1 MRGVRLQFESLGEL
15 GSKSWRKQPPIF
27 FQKKW
32 GSVFFNFL
40 IQALLRPQIAIRR
53 RANISRVIFSWFWP
67 LKIKISGKKLY
78 GHNPLGML
86 NHIGFQNLGPFK
98 SKYLTTIT
106 EAITLWGLL
115 TILVFKMYN
124 RLNTGLKIDTKRMR
138 VCKNAKYIITSLSFA
153 QFRNSRYHQNQDII
167 SYTFA

>member
-1 MRGVRLQFESLGEL
+1 MRASSDRD
-15 GSKSWRKQPPIF
+15 
-27 FQKKW
+27 
-32 GSVFFNFL
+32 
-40 IQALLRPQIAIRR
+40 LRPQECLDQKVKENRPTFFLKKMGVCFLHVFDPSTPKASNCDPTT
-53 RANISRVIFSWFWP
+53 RAYFTCNFF
-67 LKIKISGKKLY
+67 
-78 GHNPLGML
+78 L
-86 NHIGFQNLGPFK
+86 NLSPFK

-106 EAITLWGLL
+106 EAITLGGLL